1 MLSSKTLL
9 CFPPDYTNFI
19 KKAIVLSKSFPDLRS
34 LEVVMKPPVAVTSQD
49 ETDMSYVETAEEKI
63 FVHSPPPV
71 EAVPTLN
78 ASFDE
83 DPEREERI
91 GKIFRLKCTSNK

>member
-1 MLSSKTLL
+1 
-9 CFPPDYTNFI
+9 
-19 KKAIVLSKSFPDLRS
+19 
-34 LEVVMKPPVAVTSQD
+34 MKPPVAVTSQD

-91 GKIFRLKCTSNK
+91 GKIYRLECTSNKQRRGAIDELKGIMILSGIAP